1 MSAKGSAGSSSAG
14 FLAQEGGDRV
24 VATCPVFV
32 RVSIYG
38 PSAIMPDAPDC
49 FLVARNPDPDSTLP
63 YLVRLPLEGGIL
75 LKARDRWPTT
85 ARVYCHPLD
94 EWPADAEILEEVA
107 VRTCRRRGAAI
118 DLVLDRGRNNRS
130 QVVFTKPSPGRAN
143 GRSMI
148 FWQTARTAQ
157 RARPGQRVPTRRA
170 SDLRQLTI
178 EVDTRER
185 YPYKFTGRPVERG
198 RGALPVGDYAV
209 RHEERLV
216 AVVERKTP
224 EDFTKSLI
232 DGSLNFAL
240 AELAALPAA
249 AVVVESR
256 YGALV
261 NDPHTRPGWLLEL
274 VARLQIRYPAVPIVF
289 ADSRKL
295 AEEYTYRY
303 LAAALVHHAPEDDRT
318 DDVEP

>member
-1 MSAKGSAGSSSAG
+1 MT
-14 FLAQEGGDRV
+14 D
-24 VATCPVFV
+24 ATTCFV
-32 RVSIYG
+32 
-38 PSAIMPDAPDC
+38 
-49 FLVARNPDPDSTLP
+49 VARNPDPDSTLP
-63 YLVRLPLEGGIL
+63 YLLRLPIEGGIL

-94 EWPADAEILEEVA
+94 RWPAEAEIVEQVEV
-107 VRTCRRRGAAI
+107 RSCRRRGAAI

-130 QVVFTKPSPGRAN
+130 QIVFTKPNPGRAG
-143 GRSMI
+143 GRPMI

-170 SDLRQLTI
+170 SQLDQLTI

-185 YPYKFTGRPVERG
+185 YPYKFAARPVERQ
-198 RGALPVGDYAV
+198 RVALPIGDYAV
-209 RHEERLV
+209 RDGETLV

-224 EDFTKSLI
+224 EDFTKSLV
-232 DGSLNFAL
+232 DGSLNYAL

-249 AVVVESR
+249 AVVVEAR
-256 YGALV
+256 YGALLD
-261 NDPHTRPGWLLEL
+261 NQHTQPGWLLEL
-274 VARLQIRYPAVPIVF
+274 VARLQVRYPAVPIVF

-303 LAAALVHHAPEDDRT
+303 LAAALVHHAPDHARPPDHA
-318 DDVEP
+318 PPQP

>member
-1 MSAKGSAGSSSAG
+1 MADAASS
-14 FLAQEGGDRV
+14 FL
-24 VATCPVFV
+24 
-32 RVSIYG
+32 I
-38 PSAIMPDAPDC
+38 
-49 FLVARNPDPDSTLP
+49 ARNPDPDSTLP
-63 YLVRLPLEGGIL
+63 YLLRIPIDGGIM

-94 EWPADAEILEEVA
+94 EWPADAEIVEQVA
-107 VRTCRRRGAAI
+107 IRSCQRRGAAI

-130 QVVFTKPSPGRAN
+130 QIVFTKPNPGRAN
-143 GRSMI
+143 GRPMI

-170 SDLRQLTI
+170 SQLEQLTI
-178 EVDTRER
+178 LVDTRER
-185 YPYKFTGRPVERG
+185 YPYKFARRPVERE
-198 RGALPVGDYAV
+198 RIALPIGDYAV
-209 RHEERLV
+209 RHGERLI

-224 EDFTKSLI
+224 EDFTKSLV
-232 DGSLNFAL
+232 DGSLNYAL

-249 AVVVESR
+249 AVVVEER

-261 NDPHTRPGWLLEL
+261 NHEHTQPGWLLEL
-274 VARLQIRYPAVPIVF
+274 VARLQVRYPTVPIVF

-303 LAAALVHHAPEDDRT
+303 LAAALVHHAPEHAQQLDERPAD
-318 DDVEP
+318 EPAP